1 MAQIFE
7 VHPDNPQARFLR
19 QAAQI
24 LSQGGIGA
32 IPTDSS
38 YALVCQL
45 DDKAAAVTDRPV
57 SPPDLQA
64 TVLHLLGVN
73 PASVIHD
80 RQGRPHHV
88 SDGQVIR
95 GL

>member
-24 LSQGGIGA
+24 LAQGGIGA

-45 DDKAAAVTDRPV
+45 AASA
-57 SPPDLQA
+57 
-64 TVLHLLGVN
+64 
-73 PASVIHD
+73 ASTT
-80 RQGRPHHV
+80 
-88 SDGQVIR
+88 STT
-95 GL
+95 